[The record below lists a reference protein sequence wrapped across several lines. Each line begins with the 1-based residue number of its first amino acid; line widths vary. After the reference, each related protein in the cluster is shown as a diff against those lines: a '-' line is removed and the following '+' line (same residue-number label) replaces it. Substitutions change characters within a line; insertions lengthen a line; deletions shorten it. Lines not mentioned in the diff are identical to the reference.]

1 MKTLQHALESLLDS
15 DFDITTDDIKPLEDW
30 VRKNKGKRFRL
41 RANAPV
47 EEMTS
52 IITACNY
59 GEKVG
64 RPTDIDWDIF
74 LADLIKSGD
83 SFLVSDRYIN
93 GCEIWQGKKSR
104 TKHKQVWLLHTQNP
118 NRYGCSWFGSAGLT
132 PDDIKTETWNTHRT
146 ERGRRTI
153 IYRLYG
159 HKAIDEIRA
168 AIGY

>member
-1 MKTLQHALESLLDS
+1 MKTLVESLLDS
-15 DFDITTDDIKPLEDW
+15 DFDVTTDDLKPLEDW
-30 VRKNKGKRFRL
+30 VRKNKGRKFRFT
-41 RANAPV
+41 AKAPV
-47 EEMTS
+47 EEMLS

-64 RPTDIDWDIF
+64 RPVDIDWDTF

-83 SFLVSDRYIN
+83 SFLVSGTWFNDV
-93 GCEIWQGKKSR
+93 EIWIGRKTR
-104 TKHKQVWLLHTQNP
+104 TKHKSAWTRNCQSIKL
-118 NRYGCSWFGSAGLT
+118 YGSSWDSDEIRD
-132 PDDIKTETWNTHRT
+132 PEDIKMEPWNSDRC

-168 AIGY
+168 GLGY